1 MEDAINSI
9 ENDGGQIED
18 DRSLE
23 DVRNL
28 VKDSGQNKWNNEE
41 EETDDRNSIRD
52 GGERI
57 EDIRNL
63 EDVQNSNVNEEWEL
77 DKDDGERVK
86 NAQIFVDVQVLIEDD
101 GGRIEYVQDLEH
113 VEESRLVNRF
123 LNSRKQ

>member
-1 MEDAINSI
+1 M
-9 ENDGGQIED
+9 
-18 DRSLE
+18 
-23 DVRNL
+23 
-28 VKDSGQNKWNNEE
+28 
-41 EETDDRNSIRD
+41 
-52 GGERI
+52 
-57 EDIRNL
+57 
-63 EDVQNSNVNEEWEL
+63 EDVQNLNVNEEWEL

>member
-23 DVRNL
+23 DIRNL

-52 GGERI
+52 GGE
-57 EDIRNL
+57 
-63 EDVQNSNVNEEWEL
+63 
-77 DKDDGERVK
+77 
-86 NAQIFVDVQVLIEDD
+86 
-101 GGRIEYVQDLEH
+101 
-113 VEESRLVNRF
+113 
-123 LNSRKQ
+123 

>member
-23 DVRNL
+23 DIRNL

-63 EDVQNSNVNEEWEL
+63 EDVQNLNVNEEWEL

-101 GGRIEYVQDLEH
+101 GGRIEYVQDL
-113 VEESRLVNRF
+113 
-123 LNSRKQ
+123 